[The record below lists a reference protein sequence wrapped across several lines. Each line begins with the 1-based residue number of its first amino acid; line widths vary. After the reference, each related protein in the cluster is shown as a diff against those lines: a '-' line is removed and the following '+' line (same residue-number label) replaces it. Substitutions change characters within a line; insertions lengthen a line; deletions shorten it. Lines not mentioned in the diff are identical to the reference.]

1 MRVLM
6 VGAGGVG
13 GLFGGRLLEA
23 GRDVTFLVR
32 PARAARLAETGLVI
46 KSPLGDANL
55 RAPTVTAQALRDPYD
70 LIVLSCKAYDL
81 DAAIADIAPAVGS
94 DTTILPLLNG
104 MAHLD
109 RLDARFGAERVL
121 GGQCQL
127 SAALDAVGAV
137 IDIAGFALLVFGER
151 PSGLS
156 PRTAAILDLMQG
168 AKFDARASDVVL
180 LDMWEKW
187 VSLAAVAG
195 MTCLMRAPIG
205 DIVAAGGAPLTLALL
220 DEAVAVAAAHGFA
233 PRDQMLTFLK
243 DLVTKPQSPIAA
255 SMLRDIERHGPTE
268 GEHILGDFLRR
279 AGNHSGSGPLLQVVT
294 THLRTYEARLAREG
308 TVSNP

>member
-156 PRTAAILDLMQG
+156 PRTAAILD
-168 AKFDARASDVVL
+168 FDARR
-180 LDMWEKW
+180 K
-187 VSLAAVAG
+187 
-195 MTCLMRAPIG
+195 I
-205 DIVAAGGAPLTLALL
+205 
-220 DEAVAVAAAHGFA
+220 
-233 PRDQMLTFLK
+233 
-243 DLVTKPQSPIAA
+243 
-255 SMLRDIERHGPTE
+255 
-268 GEHILGDFLRR
+268 
-279 AGNHSGSGPLLQVVT
+279 
-294 THLRTYEARLAREG
+294 
-308 TVSNP
+308 